1 MAAFAVVVCAT
12 AVCTRETSVRVGA
25 RAPAA
30 GEVRARRWRRKP
42 VHAEPAR
49 FLARKALARNRV
61 PATMPSQWPA
71 CWLVLG
77 ASRVQ
82 LATRKPV
89 EEAAQIPCRV
99 RKPVEEAAQIPC
111 RVRKPVEEVAQAPRR
126 MREMVGE
133 AAQAPRRVRKP
144 AVEVAQIPRRV
155 GEQVPEVTRSQSRV
169 RELALALE
177 AQDPRRRQVLRR
189 APELS
194 PVRKFVPA
202 PRAA

>member
-89 EEAAQIPCRV
+89 EE
-99 RKPVEEAAQIPC
+99 
-111 RVRKPVEEVAQAPRR
+111 VAQAPRR
-126 MREMVGE
+126 MREMVGKM
-133 AAQAPRRVRKP
+133 VRM
-144 AVEVAQIPRRV
+144 
-155 GEQVPEVTRSQSRV
+155 QSRV
-169 RELALALE
+169 RELALE
-177 AQDPRRRQVLRR
+177 AQNPRRRQVLGQAR
-189 APELS
+189 ELLLA
-194 PVRKFVPA
+194 RKFVPV
-202 PRAA
+202 PKTV